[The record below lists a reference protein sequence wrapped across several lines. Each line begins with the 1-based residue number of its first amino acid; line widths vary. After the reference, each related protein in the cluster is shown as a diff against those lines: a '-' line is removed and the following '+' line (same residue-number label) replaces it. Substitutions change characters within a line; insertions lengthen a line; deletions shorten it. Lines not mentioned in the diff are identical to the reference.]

1 MNSRQ
6 RRKAAAEQ
14 HNALLIENQAY
25 CEDKARDPEKYKVA
39 RTNGRNI
46 SRHRLA
52 TLMAMGMYPIE
63 TYRD

>member
-6 RRKAAAEQ
+6 RRKLAAKL
-14 HNALLIENQAY
+14 HNDLLIENEAY
-25 CEDKARDPEKYKVA
+25 CEDRARNPERRA
-39 RTNGRNI
+39 RRQNL

>member
-6 RRKAAAEQ
+6 RRKLAAKL
-14 HNALLIENQAY
+14 HNDLLIENQAY
-25 CEDKARDPEKYKVA
+25 CEDKARDPEKYKVV
-39 RTNGRNI
+39 RNI

-52 TLMAMGMYPIE
+52 MLMAMGMYPIE